1 MPITDQPMPSSLLD
15 IPVEQMMSLVAHE
28 IRNPL
33 AVIQGFGTE
42 LQNRW
47 ERIPDTQRLDAVKR
61 MTERARYLNTVVNNL
76 MSMRRIE
83 SAHEWAEPRPEN
95 VNELIETL
103 VDELVE
109 LARDHRLHF
118 DVEPGLPKVLVD
130 RARLR
135 QVMTNLTVNAA
146 KFSPA
151 GAPVKLLANLH
162 ADGVT
167 ISVRDQGTGIPPDQ
181 REAVFGKF
189 KRLEKGGSGI
199 GLGLFI
205 SRALMRSMAGD
216 LWVEDV
222 SEGSELV
229 CLLPSAE

>member
-1 MPITDQPMPSSLLD
+1 
-15 IPVEQMMSLVAHE
+15 
-28 IRNPL
+28 
-33 AVIQGFGTE
+33 
-42 LQNRW
+42 
-47 ERIPDTQRLDAVKR
+47 
-61 MTERARYLNTVVNNL
+61 
-76 MSMRRIE
+76 
-83 SAHEWAEPRPEN
+83 
-95 VNELIETL
+95 
-103 VDELVE
+103 
-109 LARDHRLHF
+109 
-118 DVEPGLPKVLVD
+118 VEPGLPKVLVD